1 MENRS
6 EDIFQSYLMMKY
18 DHRPSTAEGIVK
30 IALDIAALIQAEREK
45 AIKVVKNGEES
56 AS

>member
-1 MENRS
+1 MENRP

-30 IALDIAALIQAEREK
+30 IALEIAALVQTEREK
-45 AIKVVKNGEES
+45 AIKVAKDGKKFT
-56 AS
+56 A